1 MSEKKLFSDRRWHDA
16 PMPVVVG
23 HEELTEE
30 EQKQADKDLEK
41 ILKEC
46 GVLKPN
52 ESIAEAAENR

>member
-23 HEELTEE
+23 YEELTEE
-30 EQKQADKDLEK
+30 EKKQADKKLEK

-46 GVLKPN
+46 GVLKPD
-52 ESIAEAAENR
+52 ESITEAADNK